1 MNLNRIF
8 YFVLVV
14 ICFQQTILCSPL
26 NSDIHSSDDPSAIV
40 NYRASESQQVED
52 VQEQIS
58 QEPVQ
63 QNAIVEEPVQQD
75 VIVEEHV
82 KQEPIEQQ
90 HVEQEPIKSTHE
102 ITNERTE
109 VECTRPACVKAKP
122 NFSKAITILK
132 KGEIRRLIQRLNNY
146 ANQFSHLLGN
156 LIAKIA
162 TIKVAAPAVIKSGE
176 FSSLSC

>member
-14 ICFQQTILCSPL
+14 ICFQQTTLCSPL

-52 VQEQIS
+52 VQEQTS

-63 QNAIVEEPVQQD
+63 QEPVKQESIEQEPIEQEPVQQD
-75 VIVEEHV
+75 VIVEEPA

-109 VECTRPACVKAKP
+109 VACTRPACVKAKP
-122 NFSKAITILK
+122 NFSKATAILA
-132 KGEIRRLIQRLNNY
+132 KGKFRSFDSMVEQL
-146 ANQFSHLLGN
+146 
-156 LIAKIA
+156 
-162 TIKVAAPAVIKSGE
+162 
-176 FSSLSC
+176 C

>member
-1 MNLNRIF
+1 MNLNCIF

-14 ICFQQTILCSPL
+14 ICFQQTTLCSPL

-102 ITNERTE
+102 RTE

-132 KGEIRRLIQRLNNY
+132 KGKIRRLIQ
-146 ANQFSHLLGN
+146 
-156 LIAKIA
+156 
-162 TIKVAAPAVIKSGE
+162 
-176 FSSLSC
+176 